1 MAFLIELCGCCRTN
15 KPQSGL
21 FRRHYY
27 TSSGTMPQAAAGL
40 PALPGILIA
49 GILLGL
55 CGLDLLDLSV
65 LNISA
70 DLRQLALIII
80 LTRAGLSLDLRN
92 LKRVGRPTVLMCFV
106 PACLEI
112 GGTVLIAPR
121 LRPGL
126 ADLLRC

>member
-1 MAFLIELCGCCRTN
+1 
-15 KPQSGL
+15 
-21 FRRHYY
+21 
-27 TSSGTMPQAAAGL
+27 MPQAAAGL

-121 LRPGL
+121 LLGASPLDDAIMG
-126 ADLLRC
+126 AVTAAVSPPPFSGSPPPS